1 MDSNIRKSR
10 LPNFTSAEETLLISL
25 AEQHAMI
32 LENKRTDAVFCEEKK
47 KVWEKIDVAFEAQ
60 MGVKRGPKN
69 LREKYENLK
78 RKARKSLAEERR
90 EMYKTGGGQ
99 FRSYTD
105 SNTDRLAALM
115 GQSATG
121 LSNSFDSDVITY
133 EIETIAEND
142 AVPEILEDSMRSY
155 TAEPVEATEAV
166 ENDITTDWSAWNPTL
181 LKKKK
186 SEKLAVKNEKGKQ
199 KFDHQQAFWE
209 DENKR
214 AAERHQWAKKKH
226 ELEISEAEMK
236 LELLQIDMKLK
247 NRQSES
253 QCT

>member
-1 MDSNIRKSR
+1 
-10 LPNFTSAEETLLISL
+10 
-25 AEQHAMI
+25 
-32 LENKRTDAVFCEEKK
+32 
-47 KVWEKIDVAFEAQ
+47 

-142 AVPEILEDSMRSY
+142 VVPEIFG
-155 TAEPVEATEAV
+155 TIQTIGAHGTQHC
-166 ENDITTDWSAWNPTL
+166 
-181 LKKKK
+181 LKRR
-186 SEKLAVKNEKGKQ
+186 N
-199 KFDHQQAFWE
+199 
-209 DENKR
+209 
-214 AAERHQWAKKKH
+214 
-226 ELEISEAEMK
+226 
-236 LELLQIDMKLK
+236 LK
-247 NRQSES
+247 N
-253 QCT
+253 